1 VYILDCVLSGINR
14 DTFIDN
20 ILKGRIEVMQLYTKT
35 QRQLLLYEILYTSHE
50 VMMDDLMRRL
60 NASKKTIQR
69 DIEDLTEAGLIKLT
83 YSRKG
88 KSYKHV
94 DATGII
100 SEPEG
105 TARYLHLKKLRRLA
119 IFMEELSDA
128 SNYSFGEEYNCK
140 ERYFELFP
148 EVSERTR
155 MRDYEILNGI
165 GYTIRWDEYEKR
177 HIVQGYLYQIREDF

>member
-1 VYILDCVLSGINR
+1 MVS
-14 DTFIDN
+14 
-20 ILKGRIEVMQLYTKT
+20 LYTKI
-35 QRQLLLYEILYTSHE
+35 QRQLLFYEILYTSHE
-50 VMMDDLMRRL
+50 VMITDLMRRL

-69 DIEDLTEAGLIKLT
+69 DIEDLTDSGLIKLI
-83 YSRKG
+83 YSRKD
-88 KSYKHV
+88 KSYKHG
-94 DATGII
+94 DATGVI

-105 TARYLHLKKLRRLA
+105 TARYSHLKKLRRLA

-128 SNYSFGEEYNCK
+128 SGYHFDEEYNCK

-148 EVSERTR
+148 DVSERTR

-177 HIVQGYLYQIREDF
+177 HVVQGYLNQIRENFD

>member
-1 VYILDCVLSGINR
+1 MVP
-14 DTFIDN
+14 
-20 ILKGRIEVMQLYTKT
+20 LYTKI

-50 VMMDDLMRRL
+50 VVITDLMRRL

-69 DIEDLTEAGLIKLT
+69 DIEDLTDAGLIKLK
-83 YSRKG
+83 YFRKD
-88 KSYKHV
+88 KSYKHEE
-94 DATGII
+94 ATGII

-105 TARYLHLKKLRRLA
+105 TARYSHLKKIRRLA

-128 SNYSFGEEYNCK
+128 SGHHFDEEYNCK

-148 EVSERTR
+148 DVSERTR

-177 HIVQGYLYQIREDF
+177 HIVEGYLHKIREV

>member
-1 VYILDCVLSGINR
+1 MMTTITN
-14 DTFIDN
+14 
-20 ILKGRIEVMQLYTKT
+20 YTKT

-50 VMMDDLMRRL
+50 ATIDDLTCRL
-60 NASKKTIQR
+60 NASKKTIHR
-69 DIEDLTEAGLIKLT
+69 DIEDLTDAGLIKLT
-83 YSRKG
+83 YSRKD

-100 SEPEG
+100 SEPVG
-105 TARYLHLKKLRRLA
+105 TARYSHLKKLRRLA

-128 SNYSFGEEYNCK
+128 TDYPFGEEYNCK

-148 EVSERTR
+148 DVSERTR

-165 GYTIRWDEYEKR
+165 GYTIQWDEYEKR
-177 HIVQGYLYQIREDF
+177 HIVQGYLHQIREEFY